1 MAEETK
7 KTKKH
12 YYRPKKKSVE
22 EPKKMTDKKKKT
34 PQNVKE
40 TAKKPVKKQSAPK
53 KRKSAPKKPAQ
64 EEKLP
69 YNLKVIPLG
78 GLGEVGKNMTVI
90 EYGDDMICVDAG
102 MSFPDGDM
110 PGVDYVIPDYT
121 YIEKNFEKFKGIVL
135 THGHEDHI
143 GGIPFVLKKVNVP
156 IYGTDLTIGFVR
168 NKLEEHKLAKKA
180 KLNVVTAGS
189 TIKIGCFKIEF
200 IHTNHS
206 IPGSVALAIT
216 TPAGLLLFTGDFKI
230 DSTPIHTEMIDLGR
244 LGELGKEGVLAL
256 FSDST
261 NAERQGFTS
270 SERIVGETFNMLF
283 KGTHK
288 RIIIATFAS
297 NIHRLQQIMDAA
309 AAHGRKVA
317 VSGRSMLS
325 NIKTA
330 IDLGVMEVPQ
340 NTLIDLANIKNYAD
354 DKLVLITTGSQGEP
368 MSALARMA
376 HDDHKKVDIGP
387 NDMVIIS
394 ATPIPGNE
402 KTVSKVINELLEH
415 GAEVVYERLR
425 DIHVSGHAC
434 QEELKIMIALTKPKF
449 FVPIHGEVRQTAKHA
464 GLAKQIGYD
473 NEHIMML
480 ENGSVLEFT
489 RNTAKI
495 TGKVQAGITLVD
507 GSGVGDVGNIVLRDR
522 KRLSEDGLI
531 VVVVSIDSTAGLVV
545 SGPDIVSRGFVYVRE
560 SEDLMDGAKKV
571 IENLLEKYEENFNH
585 DWAAIKND
593 IKDALGT
600 YVYAKT
606 KRSPMIIPII
616 MDV

>member
-7 KTKKH
+7 KQKKH
-12 YYRPKKKSVE
+12 YYRPKKKTQKTVQE
-22 EPKKMTDKKKKT
+22 TNKPVNKKKKT
-34 PQNVKE
+34 SPSVKQ
-40 TAKKPVKKQSAPK
+40 TPKKTVKKQSAPK
-53 KRKSAPKKPAQ
+53 KKKTVK

-69 YNLKVIPLG
+69 FNVKVIPIG

-121 YIEKNFEKFKGIVL
+121 YIEKNFDKFKGIVL

-156 IYGTDLTIGFVR
+156 IYGTDLTIGFVK
-168 NKLEEHKLAKKA
+168 NKLEEHKLVKKA
-180 KLNVVTAGS
+180 KLNVVNAGS
-189 TIKIGCFKIEF
+189 TIKIGCFTIEF

-206 IPGSVALAIT
+206 IPGAVALAVT
-216 TPAGLLLFTGDFKI
+216 TPAGVLVFTGDFKI
-230 DSTPIHTEMIDLGR
+230 DSTPIHTQMIDLGR
-244 LGELGKEGVLAL
+244 FGELGKQGVLAL

-261 NAERQGFTS
+261 NAERPGFTS
-270 SERIVGETFNMLF
+270 SERIVGETFNTLF
-283 KGTHK
+283 KSTKK

-309 AAHGRKVA
+309 SAHGRKVA

-330 IDLGVMEVPQ
+330 IDLGVMEVPG
-340 NTLIDLANIKNYAD
+340 NTLIDLANIRNYAD

-402 KTVSKVINELLEH
+402 KTVSKVINELLAH

-449 FVPIHGEVRQTAKHA
+449 FVPIHGEVRQTVKHA
-464 GLAKQIGYD
+464 LLAKQIGYD
-473 NEHIMML
+473 DEHIMLL
-480 ENGSVLEFT
+480 ENGSVLEFS

-522 KRLSEDGLI
+522 KKLSEDGLI
-531 VVVVSIDSTAGLVV
+531 IVVVSIDSVSGLVV

-560 SEDLMDGAKKV
+560 SEDLMDGAKRV
-571 IENLLEKYEENFNH
+571 IENLLEKYEDNFNH

-600 YVYAKT
+600 YVYSQT

>member
-1 MAEETK
+1 MAEEMK
-7 KTKKH
+7 ETKKH
-12 YYRPKKKSVE
+12 YYRPKKKTQSKPAQE
-22 EPKKMTDKKKKT
+22 TKKTTDKKKKT
-34 PQNVKE
+34 PQNVKQ
-40 TAKKPVKKQSAPK
+40 TPKKPVKKQSAPK
-53 KRKSAPKKPAQ
+53 KKKTVAQ
-64 EEKLP
+64 DKLP
-69 YNLKVIPLG
+69 FNVKVIPLG

-90 EYGDDMICVDAG
+90 EYGNEMICVDAG

-110 PGVDYVIPDYT
+110 PGIDYVIPDYT
-121 YIEKNFEKFKGIVL
+121 YIEKNFDKFKGIVL

-143 GGIPFVLKKVNVP
+143 GGIPFLLKKVNVP
-156 IYGTDLTIGFVR
+156 IYGTDLTIGFVK
-168 NKLEEHKLAKKA
+168 NKLEEHKLIKKA
-180 KLNVVTAGS
+180 KLNVITAGS
-189 TIKIGCFKIEF
+189 KIKIGCFEIEF

-206 IPGSVALAIT
+206 IPGAVALAIT
-216 TPAGLLLFTGDFKI
+216 TPAGVLLFTGDFKI
-230 DSTPIHTEMIDLGR
+230 DSTPIHTQMIDLGR

-261 NAERQGFTS
+261 NAERPGFTS
-270 SERIVGETFNMLF
+270 SERIVGETFHTLF
-283 KGTHK
+283 KSTKK

-309 AAHGRKVA
+309 AEHGRKVA

-330 IDLGVMEVPQ
+330 IDLGVMEVPK

-354 DKLVLITTGSQGEP
+354 DKLVLITTGSQGES

-402 KTVSKVINELLEH
+402 KMVSKVINELLEH
-415 GAEVVYERLR
+415 GAEVVYDRLR

-449 FVPIHGEVRQTAKHA
+449 FVPVHGEVRQTAKHA
-464 GLAKQIGYD
+464 SLAKQVGYD
-473 NEHIMML
+473 DEHIMLL

-489 RNTAKI
+489 RNTAKV

-507 GSGVGDVGNIVLRDR
+507 GSGIGDVGNIVLRDR
-522 KRLSEDGLI
+522 KKLSEDGLI
-531 VVVVSIDSTAGLVV
+531 IVVVSIDSSAGYVV

-560 SEDLMDGAKKV
+560 SEDLMDGAKRV
-571 IENLLEKYEENFNH
+571 VNNLLKKYEDNFNH

-593 IKDALGT
+593 IKDALST
-600 YVYAKT
+600 YVYAQT

>member
-1 MAEETK
+1 MAEEIK
-7 KTKKH
+7 KPKKH
-12 YYRPKKKSVE
+12 YYKPKKKTQSKTASE
-22 EPKKMTDKKKKT
+22 AKKPTDKKKKA
-34 PQNVKE
+34 PQNVKQ
-40 TAKKPVKKQSAPK
+40 TVKKPVKKQSAPK
-53 KRKSAPKKPAQ
+53 KNKTVK

-69 YNLKVIPLG
+69 FNVKVIPLG
-78 GLGEVGKNMTVI
+78 GLGEVGKNMTVV
-90 EYGDDMICVDAG
+90 EYGDEMICVDAG

-143 GGIPFVLKKVNVP
+143 GGIPFLLKKVNVP
-156 IYGTDLTIGFVR
+156 IYGTDLTIGFIK
-168 NKLEEHKLAKKA
+168 NKLEEHKLVKKS
-180 KLNVVTAGS
+180 KLNVVNAGS

-206 IPGSVALAIT
+206 IPGAVALSIT
-216 TPAGLLLFTGDFKI
+216 TPAGILLFTGDFKI
-230 DSTPIHTEMIDLGR
+230 DSTPIHTQMIDLGR
-244 LGELGKEGVLAL
+244 LGELGKQGVLAL

-261 NAERQGFTS
+261 NAERPGFTS
-270 SERIVGETFNMLF
+270 SERIVGETFNTLF
-283 KGTHK
+283 KGTKK

-330 IDLGVMEVPQ
+330 IELGVMEVPN

-402 KTVSKVINELLEH
+402 KTVSKVINELLAH
-415 GAEVVYERLR
+415 GAEVVYDRLH

-434 QEELKIMIALTKPKF
+434 QEELKIMIALTKSKF

-464 GLAKQIGYD
+464 GLAKQVGYD

-489 RNTAKI
+489 KNTAKI

-531 VVVVSIDSTAGLVV
+531 IVVVSIDSAAGLVV